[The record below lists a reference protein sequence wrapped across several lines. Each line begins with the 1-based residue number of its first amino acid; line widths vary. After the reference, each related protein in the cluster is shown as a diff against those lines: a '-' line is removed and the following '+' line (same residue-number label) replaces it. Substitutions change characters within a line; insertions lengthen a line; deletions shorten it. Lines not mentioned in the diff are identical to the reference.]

1 MPGFLMYRIHSSD
14 DHQHPPTDI
23 GTILS
28 GITATIMKTLRTFQW
43 SIALMGLTTLL
54 SCGENPVA
62 ATGSAPEAAATP
74 AGGGQSTV
82 VDDQSQKNV
91 VGIAVG
97 SADHSTL
104 VAAVKAAELVDAL
117 SNAGP
122 FTVFAPTNAAFAAL
136 PAGTVEGLLKPE
148 KKADLQD
155 ILQYHVAVGV
165 IKPEMLRDGQSLGM
179 VNGGNVKFTVKDG
192 QVMINDAHIV
202 ATVPAS
208 NGIVCVIDKVLLP
221 G

>member
-1 MPGFLMYRIHSSD
+1 MHRTRSTD
-14 DHQHPPTDI
+14 DHQRPSTDI

-54 SCGENPVA
+54 SCGENPAA
-62 ATGSAPEAAATP
+62 ATGSALEAAATP
-74 AGGGQSTV
+74 ADGGQSTV
-82 VDDQSQKNV
+82 VDEQSQKNV

-104 VAAVKAAELVDAL
+104 VTAVKAAELVDAL

-148 KKADLQD
+148 KKGDLQD

-165 IKPEMLRDGQSLGM
+165 FKPEMLRDGQSLGM